1 VVRLDVLEPKTLAE
15 AFSLLADYK
24 DDAKIIAGGQNLLV
38 LIKQRRVKP
47 RYLINIKNLNELEYI
62 KDCDDVLRIG
72 ALTTHRT
79 IELSSLIRA
88 KYNILSEMEL
98 ELGDVQTRNW
108 GTIGGSLCQ
117 ASPSGDPA
125 PVLISLGAKVRV
137 ASIHGERYIALEK
150 FFTGYLTTALE
161 PHEILLEI
169 QLPNPLPLTGAAFH
183 KEVVRK
189 GDLAIAS
196 TAVSVTLDKTARMV
210 SDARILLQAVGP
222 TPIRAREAEKVI
234 IGEDIRQKK
243 VLEEAASMAVKEASP
258 VSDVYGSEDYKRA
271 MVRVATKCALNDAIS
286 RAQLKQ
292 LEDGR

>member
-1 VVRLDVLEPKTLAE
+1 LVRFDVLEPKTLAE

-38 LIKQRRVKP
+38 LIKQRRVNP
-47 RYLINIKNLNELEYI
+47 RYLINIKGLNELEYI

-72 ALTTHRT
+72 ALITHRT

-88 KYNILSEMEL
+88 RHNILSEMEL

-125 PVLISLGAKVRV
+125 PVLIALGAKVRV
-137 ASIHGERYIALEK
+137 ASIHGERYIALDR
-150 FFTGYLTTALE
+150 FFTGYLMTALE

-169 QLPNPLPLTGAAFH
+169 H
-183 KEVVRK
+183 KEAVRK

-196 TAVSVTLDKTARMV
+196 VAVVISLDNRGRTV
-210 SDARILLQAVGP
+210 SDARIVLQAVGP
-222 TPIRAREAEKVI
+222 TPIRARQAEKII

-243 VLEEAASMAVKEASP
+243 VLEEAALMAVKEASP
-258 VSDVYGSEDYKRA
+258 ISDVYGSEDYKRA
-271 MVRVATKCALNDAIS
+271 MVRVATRCAVTNAIK
-286 RAQLKQ
+286 RAQL
-292 LEDGR
+292 R